1 VNSALDRNAEPA
13 QEANAAGSRGRQ
25 GTLLFVVN
33 VAWFFLSHRLP
44 LARAAMAA
52 GFDVHL
58 ASDAESDADRAQVLR
73 TGVEFHEFAVARS
86 GVNPLREL
94 NSLRDLRRIMQTVRP
109 DVVHNVSA
117 KAIVYGTQA
126 ARDCGARGIVNAIS
140 GFGYAYTSGP
150 GRRLLRGL
158 MDRAYARSFRPDNAR
173 IIVQNLEDRAE
184 VLRLCPT
191 AGSRIRLILG
201 SGVDLTEFQPSPEP
215 SGIPTVMLPARLLR
229 EKGIYEFAA
238 AAAQL
243 RRSGPEARF
252 LVAGRPD
259 PENRGS
265 LSAAQMHELCR
276 DTGVQWLGE
285 CKDMPRCFREANIV
299 CLPSYREGAP
309 KALLEASAAA
319 RAIVTTDIP
328 GCRDVVHAGENGLL
342 VPPRDARAL
351 ADAIRRLLEDP
362 ELRGRMGIAGRERA
376 ARDFG
381 IETVV
386 QQHLGLYRELLG
398 SHSKAA

>member
-1 VNSALDRNAEPA
+1 M
-13 QEANAAGSRGRQ
+13 
-25 GTLLFVVN
+25 FVVN
-33 VAWFFLSHRLP
+33 AAWFFLSHRLP
-44 LARAAMAA
+44 LARAAMAV

-58 ASDAESDADRAQVLR
+58 ASDAESDADRAQVLS
-73 TGVEFHEFAVARS
+73 TGIEFHEFGVARS

-126 ARDCGARGIVNAIS
+126 AHDCGSRGIVNAIS

-150 GRRLLRGL
+150 RRRLLRGL
-158 MDRAYARSFRPDNAR
+158 MDRAYARSFRPDNVR
-173 IIVQNLEDRAE
+173 VIVQNLEDRAE

-201 SGVDLTEFQPSPEP
+201 SGVDLTKFRPSPEP

-243 RRSGPEARF
+243 RHSGPEARF
-252 LVAGRPD
+252 LVAGPLD
-259 PENRGS
+259 LHNRGA
-265 LSAAQMHELCR
+265 LTAAEMRELCH
-276 DTGVQWLGE
+276 DTGLQWLGDDSPSRALS
-285 CKDMPRCFREANIV
+285 KDMTRCFQETNLV

-309 KALLEASAAA
+309 KALMEASAAG

-328 GCRDVVHAGENGLL
+328 GCRDIVREGENGLL
-342 VPPRDARAL
+342 VPPRDATAL
-351 ADAIRRLLEDP
+351 ASAIRLLIENPD
-362 ELRGRMGIAGRERA
+362 LRRRMGLAGRVRA
-376 ARDFG
+376 ESEFG
-381 IETVV
+381 IERVV
-386 QQHLGLYRELLG
+386 QRHLEIYRELLAG
-398 SHSKAA
+398 AAAAT